1 MIVGFQLF
9 SNHILFGTSTL
20 VFLSALPYMA
30 QIILYGNINHYAYV
44 CVQDELHR
52 TIRYRQVFVQ
62 DNHLLAMANDSPTSP
77 EGTKNLAMNVLCI
90 SHFANLKF

>member
-1 MIVGFQLF
+1 MLNI
-9 SNHILFGTSTL
+9 

-62 DNHLLAMANDSPTSP
+62 DNHLLAMATDSPTSP
-77 EGTKNLAMNVLCI
+77 EGKIEFVCTSDV
-90 SHFANLKF
+90 

>member
-1 MIVGFQLF
+1 MIVRFQLF

-77 EGTKNLAMNVLCI
+77 EGTKKIGCECI
-90 SHFANLKF
+90 VHITFANLKF

>member
-1 MIVGFQLF
+1 
-9 SNHILFGTSTL
+9 
-20 VFLSALPYMA
+20 MA

-77 EGTKNLAMNVLCI
+77 EGIELIHGFVHAA
-90 SHFANLKF
+90 F

>member
-1 MIVGFQLF
+1 MIVRFQLF

-77 EGTKNLAMNVLCI
+77 EGTKKIGGECI
-90 SHFANLKF
+90 VHITFANLKF

>member
-1 MIVGFQLF
+1 
-9 SNHILFGTSTL
+9 
-20 VFLSALPYMA
+20 MA

-52 TIRYRQVFVQ
+52 TIRYRQVFRQ

-77 EGTKNLAMNVLCI
+77 EGRYDLDVFVYAHIIAK
-90 SHFANLKF
+90 

>member
-1 MIVGFQLF
+1 
-9 SNHILFGTSTL
+9 
-20 VFLSALPYMA
+20 MA

-52 TIRYRQVFVQ
+52 TIRYRQVFRQ

-77 EGTKNLAMNVLCI
+77 EGNTI
-90 SHFANLKF
+90 